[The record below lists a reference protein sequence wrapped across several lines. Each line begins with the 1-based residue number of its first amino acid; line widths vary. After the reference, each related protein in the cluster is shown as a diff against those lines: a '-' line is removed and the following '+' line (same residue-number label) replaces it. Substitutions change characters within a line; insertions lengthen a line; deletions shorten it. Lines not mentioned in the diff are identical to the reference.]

1 MQDFKVTFVELKKY
15 NATTRKI
22 IIKTETFA
30 DAERLAYELYGK
42 KYIFVLQI
50 ADENNNIVNPS
61 QNIMEESKNRGN
73 LDNEKV

>member
-1 MQDFKVTFVELKKY
+1 LQDFKVTFVELKKY

-42 KYIFVLQI
+42 KHIFVLQI

>member
-1 MQDFKVTFVELKKY
+1 LQDFKVTFVELKKY
-15 NATTRKI
+15 KAATRNIT
-22 IIKTETFA
+22 IKTETFT

-42 KYIFVLQI
+42 KHIFVLQI